1 MSRTSK
7 KLDKLYKKAPQFIFK
22 PGTKLVFF
30 SDHHRGDGEKGSDDF
45 KRNELIY
52 RKALEWYF
60 KRGYTLVLVGDVEEI
75 WECKPSDIFAQYPL
89 VYQLERKFHDQGRLI
104 KIVGNHD
111 FIWYNKKNV
120 KKHLNPIFPGIEVYE
135 GIEFSFVDKNYVSFQ
150 KYFVCHGHQGEF
162 KSDTI
167 LNVSKFFVRWFWKPF
182 QYAFRVSPTSP
193 ATNYKKR
200 SKREEEYC
208 IWANKKGVRFIVG
221 HTHRPRIFSIT
232 KNIVINN
239 YVLNCDAYVMNDGC
253 CVFPNECISVLELS
267 KRRLDVVEFWLEN
280 GKLVKKSMLK

>member
-7 KLDKLYKKAPQFIFK
+7 KLDKLYKKAPMFGFESN
-22 PGTKLVFF
+22 TKLVFF

-45 KRNELIY
+45 KRNRKIY

-60 KRGYTLVLVGDVEEI
+60 KKGYVLVLVGDVEEL
-75 WECKPSDIFAQYPL
+75 WECKPLNIFLQYPDI
-89 VYQLERKFHDQGRLI
+89 YNLEKKFYNKGRLI

-111 FIWYNKKNV
+111 FLWYNKKNV
-120 KKHLNPIFPGIEVYE
+120 KKYLNFFPGIEVYE
-135 GIEFSFVDKNYVSFQ
+135 GIKFGFVNKNYDVFP

-182 QYAFRVSPTSP
+182 QYAFRVSATSP

-200 SKREEEYC
+200 NKREKEYC
-208 IWANKKGVRFIVG
+208 DWVKKRKINFVVG
-221 HTHRPRIFSIT
+221 HTHRPRIFTICR
-232 KNIVINN
+232 NIVWDGYAVNG
-239 YVLNCDAYVMNDGC
+239 DAYVMNTGC
-253 CVFPNECISVLELS
+253 CVFPNECISALEVS
-267 KRRLDVVEFWLEN
+267 KNRINLVEFWLEN
-280 GKLVKKSMLK
+280 ERLIKKSI